1 MTSGKKRAID
11 SAHEFLNG
19 LTKSQCDIQIST
31 ENPNKKLLY
40 FHKLCKDYMA
50 FKNNDTHV
58 KTKFNLIKNLE
69 QTRIYS
75 RQVLRRIYK
84 EEFVQL
90 LINRNYE
97 MQSCENTDPM
107 TKQTTNNEVDIVLS
121 LYEMF
126 SVALAQSE
134 PYVSKM
140 LEKYFNREESNWFAY
155 ISDAQVFMPQIS
167 KTYV

>member
-1 MTSGKKRAID
+1 MTSEKTRAID

-50 FKNNDTHV
+50 FKNNDQHV

-69 QTRIYS
+69 QTRIHS

-97 MQSCENTDPM
+97 MQSFENTDPM

-155 ISDAQVFMPQIS
+155 ISDAQVFDFSNI
-167 KTYV
+167 